1 MQKEQAAKSGNSL
14 SISTISESLNSVE
27 QIESKDLNF
36 EAPPRLV
43 NPRDLEINSF
53 SSEILKP
60 IASLPESTSKQIEIP
75 KAITAKRK
83 INDVL
88 INDGAFSRRIK
99 KSDVRSAD

>member
-14 SISTISESLNSVE
+14 SISTISESLNSV
-27 QIESKDLNF
+27 QIEPEESLNLKD
-36 EAPPRLV
+36 PPKLA

-75 KAITAKRK
+75 KAIAGKRK